1 MAKAKKLPS
10 GQWRA
15 LVYSHTEII
24 SIEGKENKKRIYE
37 SFTADTKKEAEYL
50 SAEFLLNKN
59 RKKRPANMCIGEAVD
74 KYIELKEPILSP
86 STITSYK
93 SIRKT
98 YVKDIESVSIQNVS
112 NDLISGWVNNIYQ
125 NHSPKTVRNAYGL
138 LISAIELFSPDMR
151 INVSLPAKTKPDL
164 YIPTDHEVQALLKHI
179 KGTELEI
186 AVYLAAFGP
195 MRRGEI
201 CAVESSDVFGQNI
214 TVSKSCVKHGDKT
227 WSIKSPKTYSGYRTI
242 EYPEFVIARIE
253 GISGRLVKATPDQ
266 ITHRFVRAVKF
277 THLPH
282 FRFHDLRHYAASIMH
297 ALGVPDQYIMGRGGW
312 SSDRVLKEIYRGE
325 MDDQK
330 KKFTNTIFEHFE
342 DMQHE
347 MQHENIKSL

>member
-10 GQWRA
+10 GSWRV
-15 LVYSHTEII
+15 LVYDHTD
-24 SIEGKENKKRIYE
+24 SAGKRRYE

-50 SAEFLLNKN
+50 AAEFLLNKN
-59 RKKRPANMCIGEAVD
+59 HQKHPADMCIGEAVD

-86 STITSYK
+86 STITGYK

-98 YVKDIESVSIQNVS
+98 YMVDIETVSVLKISNNLILGWINSIHAT
-112 NDLISGWVNNIYQ
+112 
-125 NHSPKTVRNAYGL
+125 HSPKTVRNAYGL
-138 LISAIELFSPDMR
+138 LVSALELFSPDIH

-164 YIPTDHEVQALLKHI
+164 YIPTDHEVQILLKHI

-201 CAVESSDVFGQNI
+201 CAVESSDVSGRNI
-214 TVSKSCVKHGDKT
+214 TVNKSCVRHEDKT

-242 EYPEFVIARIE
+242 EYPEFVIERIE

-266 ITHRFVRAVKF
+266 ITNRFARAIRYS
-277 THLPH
+277 HLPH

-347 MQHENIKSL
+347 MQHENIEPV